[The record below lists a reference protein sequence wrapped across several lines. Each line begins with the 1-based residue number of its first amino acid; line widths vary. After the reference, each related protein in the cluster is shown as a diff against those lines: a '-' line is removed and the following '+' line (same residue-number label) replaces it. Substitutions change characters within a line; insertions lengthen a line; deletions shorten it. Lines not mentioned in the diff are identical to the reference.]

1 MYKSNLKA
9 YLKYKKQIKNILH
22 FHSFVLQKLF
32 FKTDFENTSP
42 TTPTFL
48 FSFFFAY
55 LLALTTY
62 TASTSLRSFLVNTSN
77 IQVKGPVRLLTSGAV
92 AIIDRLRY
100 SGSSTRENHSLK
112 HFFFFPWWFLQAKHS
127 LNP

>member
-1 MYKSNLKA
+1 MFLFSFFA
-9 YLKYKKQIKNILH
+9 YLKYKKQVKNILH
-22 FHSFVLQKLF
+22 FHTFVLQKLF

-62 TASTSLRSFLVNTSN
+62 TACTSLRSFLVNISN
-77 IQVKGPVRLLTSGAV
+77 IQVKGPVRLLTSGAI
-92 AIIDRLRY
+92 AIIDMLRY
-100 SGSSTRENHSLK
+100 SGSSTRENHS
-112 HFFFFPWWFLQAKHS
+112 HNIFFLS
-127 LNP
+127 LVVSASQT